1 MKSKN
6 ILAGCIA
13 ALTLAGAAQAAT
25 CHVYL
30 TGSTAFRSATNNSL
44 QLLYGVPLAQSNAT
58 LGSADAALFKK
69 LNYPLAG
76 DTTYVKTT
84 FLGAAGGIQSVAAGS
99 EPVVANRIK
108 VPFYLDTATGTLG
121 RPDTL
126 AAGNREDKVP
136 DIALGDTY
144 QGTTPFNGTANRNIG
159 TLASP
164 IIVSTTYED
173 LTPQDNLVGVVTFKY
188 VGSNGFP
195 NNGGSLFSM
204 DPNKAQIIFPTGR
217 FPLSLITGA
226 AADKT
231 KLVFS
236 TGRNF
241 DSGTRLATFAENG
254 VGAASTVKQWK
265 PTIAAGVV
273 TDQVLYPIE
282 LINGLSTQFA
292 GNSGEASGSTLR
304 GNLTATI
311 PAAIYTVPAKG
322 GKATA
327 TGAYYVSYLGV
338 SDANSVAASTTS
350 LRWNGVDFSELAVQQ
365 GQYTFWSYEHV
376 LYRADALG
384 TTAETVALDL
394 IAKLTDVATVLSPNV
409 KLSDMQVSRGTDGG
423 TITADFTF

>member
-1 MKSKN
+1 MKSKS

-25 CHVYL
+25 YHVYL
-30 TGSTAFRSATNNSL
+30 TGSTAFRSATNTSL
-44 QLLYGVPLAQSNAT
+44 QALYGAPVAQSNAA
-58 LGSADAALFKK
+58 LGSADAALFIKA
-69 LNYPLAG
+69 NYPLGG

-84 FLGAAGGIQSVAAGS
+84 FLGAAGGIQSVSAGS

-108 VPFYLDTATGTLG
+108 VPFYLDTAVGTLG

-126 AAGNREDKVP
+126 TAANREDKVP

-144 QGTTPFNGTANRNIG
+144 QGTTPFNGTQNRNIG

-164 IIVSTTYED
+164 VIVSTTYED
-173 LTPQDNLVGVVTFKY
+173 LTPQDFLVGVVTFKY

-195 NNGGSLFSM
+195 AGYSM
-204 DPNKAQIIFPTGR
+204 DANKAQALYPTGR
-217 FPLSLITGA
+217 YPLSLITGLS
-226 AADKT
+226 ADKT
-231 KLVFS
+231 KIVFS

-254 VGAASTVKQWK
+254 VGAASVVKQWK

-273 TDQVLYPIE
+273 TDQVLYPVE

-311 PAAIYTVPAKG
+311 PAAIYNTPAKG

-376 LYRADALG
+376 LYRADSVG
-384 TTAETVALDL
+384 TTAETVATDL
-394 IAKLTDVATVLSPNV
+394 IAQLTAPAAALSPNV
-409 KLSDMQVSRGTDGG
+409 RLTDMVVSRGTDGG
-423 TITADFTF
+423 VVGPDFTF

>member
-1 MKSKN
+1 M
-6 ILAGCIA
+6 
-13 ALTLAGAAQAAT
+13 
-25 CHVYL
+25 
-30 TGSTAFRSATNNSL
+30 
-44 QLLYGVPLAQSNAT
+44 
-58 LGSADAALFKK
+58 
-69 LNYPLAG
+69 
-76 DTTYVKTT
+76 
-84 FLGAAGGIQSVAAGS
+84 
-99 EPVVANRIK
+99 
-108 VPFYLDTATGTLG
+108 
-121 RPDTL
+121 
-126 AAGNREDKVP
+126 P

-144 QGTTPFNGTANRNIG
+144 QGTTPFNGTANRNTG

-164 IIVSTTYED
+164 NIVSTTYED
-173 LTPQDNLVGVVTFKY
+173 LTPQDTLVGVVTFKY

-204 DPNKAQIIFPTGR
+204 DPNKAQVLYPTGR
-217 FPLSLITGA
+217 YPLSLITGA

-254 VGAASTVKQWK
+254 VGAATVVKQWK

-273 TDQVLYPIE
+273 TDQVLYPVE

-311 PAAIYTVPAKG
+311 PAAIYQTPAKG

-338 SDANSVAASTTS
+338 SDANSVAASTTA

-376 LYRADALG
+376 LYRADSLG

>member
-1 MKSKN
+1 MKTKN

-25 CHVYL
+25 YHVYL
-30 TGSTAFRSATNNSL
+30 TGSTAFRSATNTSL
-44 QLLYGVPLAQSNAT
+44 QALYGTPVAQSNAT
-58 LGSADAALFKK
+58 LGSADAAMFIKS
-69 LNYPLAG
+69 NYPLAG
-76 DTTYVKTT
+76 DTTYVKST
-84 FLGAAGGIQSVAAGS
+84 FLGAAGGIQSVSAGS

-144 QGTTPFNGTANRNIG
+144 QGTTPFNGTQNRNIG

-173 LTPQDNLVGVVTFKY
+173 MTAQDFLVGVVTFKY

-195 NNGGSLFSM
+195 AGYSM
-204 DPNKAQIIFPTGR
+204 DANKAQALYPAGR
-217 FPLSLITGA
+217 YALSLITGLV
-226 AADKT
+226 ADKT
-231 KLVFS
+231 KIVFS

-254 VGAASTVKQWK
+254 VGAAAVVKQWK
-265 PTIAAGVV
+265 PTISAGVV

-311 PAAIYTVPAKG
+311 PAAIYQTPAKG

-327 TGAYYVSYLGV
+327 TGAYYLSYLGV

-350 LRWNGVDFSELAVQQ
+350 LKWNGVDFSELAVQQ

-376 LYRADALG
+376 LYRADSVG
-384 TTAETVALDL
+384 TTAETVATDL
-394 IAKLTDVATVLSPNV
+394 IAQLTAPAAALSPNV
-409 KLSDMQVSRGTDGG
+409 RLTDMAVSRGTDGG
-423 TITADFTF
+423 VITPDFSF